1 MFESLTLSVVGYL
14 LTFKNR
20 FATAIVLGIGFGVTI
35 KDDNDPY
42 IQMATDASYALGHCG
57 APAGTLTDFFPI
69 GASNIN
75 IKMAPQCSFM
85 CSETLP

>member
-1 MFESLTLSVVGYL
+1 MLINNT
-14 LTFKNR
+14 R

-57 APAGTLTDFFPI
+57 APAGTLTDFFPF
-69 GASNIN
+69 GASNFNIN
-75 IKMAPQCSFM
+75 IIP
-85 CSETLP
+85 